1 MQDCLTVFVLHLLV
15 VPLKKDTLVELLVN
29 SVIVHTQTRGNVDF
43 LEE

>member
-15 VPLKKDTLVELLVN
+15 VPRNKDTLVELLVN
-29 SVIVHTQTRGNVDF
+29 SVVVDTQTCGNVDF